1 MKHAAVLIIA
11 AVLVQSAS
19 GQDPFEKGKLAL
31 AAHDTATALAQ
42 FRDAVKTG
50 RKPAEANYYLGAIAL
65 ARGRVDEAVGHLRAS
80 VERDNDEVY
89 ALKALGDALL
99 QKKDHAGALT
109 NYRRAVRL
117 APKDI
122 SIAAGYGM
130 TLLAADSVD
139 AAIVQL
145 SRAKEFKPDE
155 PVLYVYLGDA
165 YLKQNVLV
173 LAISNYQKALELNPK
188 DIGVHLKLARV
199 LYRNKQYNEAVKEY
213 EAITG
218 IDSTFAEALL
228 EKGRIYVLA
237 KQYPNAIPTLQ
248 KLIQL
253 QPGSIDGTALL
264 ARALFGADRYADA
277 AGAARIALRLDSA
290 NVEVWRV
297 QAHSLAR
304 ERDWN
309 GSLAGFAALMRRK
322 AMKAEDWG
330 LYGAALAG
338 VGREDE
344 AITALTEAI
353 KADSSNCDVYFPL
366 GFIYMKRQDYLRASD
381 MFEKKVACDPRSL
394 SAYVNAAAC
403 YMQLK
408 NWTRSRELLVRSVEL
423 KSDFMQGRLWLG
435 RYYAQVDSLDKAVGQ
450 YDEVLKLINSN
461 GDKYKKEAGEAHMQK
476 GQLFFIDGKYE
487 RAIDSFRRALSVGTE
502 NASLHLMWGQ
512 GLLLLLDPKGD
523 AAENKRKKDDATVHF
538 RRVIQIDPNLPAGHL
553 WLGQALVQSRV
564 EGDNEGNRRLQEE
577 ACAEYAK
584 ALRLDPRNED
594 AKKARE
600 RIGCR

>member
-1 MKHAAVLIIA
+1 MKLATILISTA
-11 AVLVQSAS
+11 LLVQSAS

-31 AAHDTATALAQ
+31 AMHDTATALAQ
-42 FRDAVKTG
+42 FKDAVKAG
-50 RKPAEANYYLGAIAL
+50 RKPAESNYYLGVISL
-65 ARGRVDEAVGHLRAS
+65 ARGRVDEAIGFLKAS
-80 VERDNDEVY
+80 VERDNDVVQ

-99 QKKDHAGALT
+99 QKRDFAGALT
-109 NYRRAVRL
+109 SYRRAVKL
-117 APKDI
+117 APKDV

-130 TLLAADSVD
+130 TLLAADSID

-145 SRAKEFKPDE
+145 TRAKEFKPDE
-155 PVLYVYLGDA
+155 PSIYAELGDA
-165 YLKQNVLV
+165 YLKQNVFV
-173 LAISNYQKALELNPK
+173 LAISNYQKSIELNPK

-218 IDSTFAEALL
+218 IDSSFAEAYL

-237 KQYPNAIPTLQ
+237 KQFPNAIPPLQ
-248 KLIQL
+248 KLVLL
-253 QPGSIDGTALL
+253 QPRSVDGTALL
-264 ARALFGADRYADA
+264 SRAFFGAERFPEA
-277 AGAARIALRLDSA
+277 ATAAKNALNFDSSNA
-290 NVEVWRV
+290 EVWRV
-297 QAHSLAR
+297 EAHSLAK

-309 GSLAGFAALMRRK
+309 GSQVGFAALIRRK
-322 AMKAEDWG
+322 AMKPDDWG

-344 AITALTEAI
+344 AIAALTEAI
-353 KADSSNCDVYFPL
+353 KADSTNCDVYFPL
-366 GFIYMKRQDYLRASD
+366 GFIYMKRQDYARASG
-381 MFEKKVACDPRSL
+381 MFERKISCDPRSL

-408 NWTRSRELLVRSVEL
+408 NWTRCRELLVKSVEL

-435 RYYAQVDSLDKAVGQ
+435 RYFAQVDSLDRAVEQ
-450 YDEVLKLINSN
+450 YDEVLRLINSN
-461 GDKYKKEAGEAHMQK
+461 VDKYKKEAGEAHMQK

-487 RAIDSFRRALSVGTE
+487 RAIDSFRKAVSVGTE
-502 NASLHLMWGQ
+502 SASLHLMWGQ
-512 GLLLLLDPKGD
+512 ALLLLLDPKGD
-523 AAENKRKKDDATVHF
+523 AGENKRKKDEATQHF
-538 RRVIQIDPNLPAGHL
+538 RRVIQSDPNLPQGHL

-564 EGDNEGNRRLQEE
+564 EGDNEGNKRLQEE

-584 ALRLDPRNED
+584 VLRLDPRNED

-600 RIGCR
+600 RIGCK